1 MKFIKTSDG
10 YLINPAQVQYF
21 QIRDDGTIRVVFGVL
36 YKGAGA
42 AYKGGGVLY
51 KGAGL
56 TMRTFSDEVVITAG
70 NNRAE
75 AENFLNQF
83 IAEDVTF

>member
-21 QIRDDGTIRVVFGVL
+21 QICDDGTIRVVFGVL
-36 YKGAGA
+36 YKGAG
-42 AYKGGGVLY
+42 
-51 KGAGL
+51 L
-56 TMRTFSDEVVITAG
+56 TMRAISDEVVITAG
-70 NNRAE
+70 NNRAD

>member
-10 YLINPAQVQYF
+10 YLVNPAQVQYF
-21 QIRDDGTIRVVFGVL
+21 QVCDDGTIRVVFGV
-36 YKGAGA
+36 A
-42 AYKGGGVLY
+42 Y

-56 TMRTFSDEVVITAG
+56 TMRTFIDEVVITAG
-70 NNRAE
+70 NNRAD

>member
-10 YLINPAQVQYF
+10 YFVNPAQVQYF
-21 QIRDDGTIRVVFGVL
+21 QVCDDGTIRVVFGVL
-36 YKGAGA
+36 YKGAG
-42 AYKGGGVLY
+42 
-51 KGAGL
+51 L
-56 TMRTFSDEVVITAG
+56 TMRAISDEVAITAG

>member
-10 YLINPAQVQYF
+10 YFVNPAQVQYF
-21 QIRDDGTIRVVFGVL
+21 QIRDDGTIRVVFGVM
-36 YKGAGA
+36 
-42 AYKGGGVLY
+42 Y

-70 NNRAE
+70 NNRAD

>member
-21 QIRDDGTIRVVFGVL
+21 QICENGTIRIVF
-36 YKGAGA
+36 
-42 AYKGGGVLY
+42 GVLY

-56 TMRTFSDEVVITAG
+56 TMRAFSDEIAITAG

-75 AENFLNQF
+75 AEKFLNQF
-83 IAEDVTF
+83 IAEDETF